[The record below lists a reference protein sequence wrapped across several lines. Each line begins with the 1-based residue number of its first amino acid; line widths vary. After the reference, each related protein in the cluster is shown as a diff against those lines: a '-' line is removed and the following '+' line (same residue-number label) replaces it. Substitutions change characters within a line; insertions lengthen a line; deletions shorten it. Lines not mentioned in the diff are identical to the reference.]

1 MKLHFYLHGWLVLG
15 VAGLLSAC
23 ASVPPSMPKS
33 AAEGQAVYA
42 AALADA
48 AVASPSKVQPLRA
61 LPAGEHVTM
70 VSWVTA
76 QRAPCARDALPC
88 DMQVGHD
95 RLWVTLA
102 GEVQATCQSWGLK
115 GDALRSRIEQLL
127 GLPTN
132 SPAQYRKAQFVLL
145 EIARGQVERP
155 CLGVTENAAGQPVC
169 SIDLQAGTAPEM
181 HHFVGQQMAAAYV
194 ADNPRGPGYPYTRLG
209 YTYDWAADAK
219 PGHYGASEFVLA
231 PGSTAKAVRII
242 ATDDYCQ
249 PP

>member
-1 MKLHFYLHGWLVLG
+1 MKLLSSARGCLVWGL
-15 VAGLLSAC
+15 AGLLAAC
-23 ASVPPSMPKS
+23 ASAPPTMPPSVADS
-33 AAEGQAVYA
+33 HAAYG

-48 AVASPSKVQPLRA
+48 AVASPAKVQPLRA
-61 LPAGEHVTM
+61 LPAGERVTM

-76 QRAPCARDALPC
+76 QLAPCAKDALPC
-88 DMQVGHD
+88 AMQVGAD

-102 GEVQATCQSWGLK
+102 GEVQAVCQSWGLK

-132 SPAQYRKAQFVLL
+132 SPVQYRKTQFVLL
-145 EIARGQVERP
+145 EVARTQVERP

-169 SIDLQAGTAPEM
+169 TIDLQASTAPEM
-181 HHFVGQQMAAAYV
+181 QHFVGQQMAAAYV
-194 ADNPRGPGYPYTRLG
+194 MDNPKGPGYPYTRLG

-219 PGHYGASEFVLA
+219 PGHYGASEFVVA
-231 PGSTAKAVRII
+231 PGSTAKAVRIM